1 MKHRS
6 ASIEI
11 NAPITAVWRL
21 IAEFDHWPKWGPT
34 VKTVDSAADAVGVG
48 VTGRVKT
55 VAGPWLPFEISEVEP
70 GRSWHWK
77 IAGVAAT
84 GHLLLDL
91 GNGKTRVEFTV
102 PLIFAPYVLVLRMG
116 LKRLK
121 HLAEGQ

>member
-11 NAPITAVWRL
+11 DAPAAAVWRL
-21 IAEFDHWPKWGPT
+21 VAEFDNWPKWGPT
-34 VKTVDSAADAVGVG
+34 VKAVDSAADAVGVG

-55 VAGPWLPFEISEVEP
+55 VAGPWLPFAITEVEP

-77 IAGVAAT
+77 VLGVAAT
-84 GHLLLDL
+84 GHIVLDL
-91 GNGKTRVEFTV
+91 GDGKTRVEFTV
-102 PLIFAPYVLVLRMG
+102 PSIFAPYILVLRMG

-121 HLAEGQ
+121 NLAEEQ